1 MAVLEIRGPGS
12 DEGAQSGLRRAL
24 DAEGDVPFTLASEPF
39 RIIEPP
45 SFSSGKAFCTVN
57 RVPLTLMPKSLS
69 KCSSVIF
76 PRGANS
82 ATPALAKTTSLLP
95 LTAELLQEMA
105 SPNRSP

>member
-1 MAVLEIRGPGS
+1 MAVLERRGPGS

-57 RVPLTLMPKSLS
+57 RVSLD
-69 KCSSVIF
+69 VDAEEFVEMFLRNF

-95 LTAELLQEMA
+95 LTAEFLQEMA